1 MDKTINFNELPDLTN
16 ILGLCIPDG
25 TVETFESEDLKC
37 HLEKDNGHLKIEI
50 EANIPEQDGE
60 FDDSSTKEIVKEYK
74 EGIKALDDDLFVEI
88 VDELIKSVEALQK
101 KYETTYFDIEKEIK
115 ETEASLCSMID
126 DLVGDEYDMKGLSEL
141 KSLLSG
147 EQYGKEQKT

>member
-1 MDKTINFNELPDLTN
+1 MNKTINFNEFQDLTN

-25 TVETFESEDLKC
+25 TVETFESDDLKC

-60 FDDSSTKEIVKEYK
+60 FDDSDTKKIVEEYK

-88 VDELIKSVEALQK
+88 VDK
-101 KYETTYFDIEKEIK
+101 
-115 ETEASLCSMID
+115 
-126 DLVGDEYDMKGLSEL
+126 L
-141 KSLLSG
+141 KSKFDLNRFNELLDLESFNE
-147 EQYGKEQKT
+147 EQAQEVEEMINISTDIICLHLQHKIQGMVELYEKF

>member
-1 MDKTINFNELPDLTN
+1 MDKTVNFNEFQDLTN

-25 TVETFESEDLKC
+25 TVETFESDDLKC

-60 FDDSSTKEIVKEYK
+60 FDDSDTKKIVEEYK

-88 VDELIKSVEALQK
+88 VDK
-101 KYETTYFDIEKEIK
+101 
-115 ETEASLCSMID
+115 
-126 DLVGDEYDMKGLSEL
+126 L
-141 KSLLSG
+141 KSKFDLNRFNELLDLESFNE
-147 EQYGKEQKT
+147 EQAQEVEKMINISTDIICLHLQHKIQGMVELYEKF

>member
-1 MDKTINFNELPDLTN
+1 MDKTINFNEFQDLTN

-25 TVETFESEDLKC
+25 TVETFESDNLKC

-60 FDDSSTKEIVKEYK
+60 FDDSDTKKIVEEYK

-88 VDELIKSVEALQK
+88 VDK
-101 KYETTYFDIEKEIK
+101 
-115 ETEASLCSMID
+115 
-126 DLVGDEYDMKGLSEL
+126 L
-141 KSLLSG
+141 KSKFDLNRFNELLDLESFNE
-147 EQYGKEQKT
+147 EQAQEVEKMINISTDIICLHLQHKIQGMVELYEKF

>member
-1 MDKTINFNELPDLTN
+1 MDKTINFNEFQDLTN

-25 TVETFESEDLKC
+25 TVETFESDDLKC

-60 FDDSSTKEIVKEYK
+60 FDDSDTKKIIEEYK

-88 VDELIKSVEALQK
+88 VDK
-101 KYETTYFDIEKEIK
+101 
-115 ETEASLCSMID
+115 
-126 DLVGDEYDMKGLSEL
+126 L
-141 KSLLSG
+141 KSKFDLNRFNELLDLESFNE
-147 EQYGKEQKT
+147 EQAQEVEKMINISTDIICLHLQHKIQGMVELYEKF